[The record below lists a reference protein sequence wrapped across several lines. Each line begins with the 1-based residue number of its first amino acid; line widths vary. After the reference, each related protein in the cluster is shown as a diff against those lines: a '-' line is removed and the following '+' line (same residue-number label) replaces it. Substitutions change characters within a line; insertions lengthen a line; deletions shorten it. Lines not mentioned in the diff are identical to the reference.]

1 MHKDYRSS
9 HCWLIEL
16 VTIWPVCDN
25 FKANTKLHVVYHG
38 CCVTLERINNA
49 AASSNHLH
57 SKTTYIVT
65 ARKWPTRHNFVIHN
79 VLFPGTGPS
88 HNGGDSTHPDVC
100 LVWRQHIALG
110 RHSYH
115 WMLYTRSLLDWQTP
129 EWLCSMLILFRV
141 YSDGEKKHEIQPGLE
156 PGLLN
161 SSQMLLLSHL
171 VWSRGDMVQWI
182 SLRHDT
188 NSARQGLAATT
199 SKLGIYRQQP
209 LSTGSVD
216 KNIWLEFRR
225 PRFR

>member
-25 FKANTKLHVVYHG
+25 FKANTKLHVIYHG

-79 VLFPGTGPS
+79 VLFPGTGRS

-115 WMLYTRSLLDWQTP
+115 WMFYTRGLLDWQTP
-129 EWLCSMLILFRV
+129 EWLFYVDSFQGVLRGRKKAWDPARTWTWSSEFQSDALTEPPGMEQRRYGSMDL
-141 YSDGEKKHEIQPGLE
+141 
-156 PGLLN
+156 
-161 SSQMLLLSHL
+161 SQAWHQLCKT
-171 VWSRGDMVQWI
+171 RTCCYNQ
-182 SLRHDT
+182 
-188 NSARQGLAATT
+188 
-199 SKLGIYRQQP
+199 
-209 LSTGSVD
+209 
-216 KNIWLEFRR
+216 
-225 PRFR
+225 

>member
-1 MHKDYRSS
+1 M
-9 HCWLIEL
+9 
-16 VTIWPVCDN
+16 TIWPVCDN

-49 AASSNHLH
+49 AASSNHIH
-57 SKTTYIVT
+57 SRTTYIVI

-79 VLFPGTGPS
+79 VLFPGTGRS

-100 LVWRQHIALG
+100 LVSRQHIALG
-110 RHSYH
+110 RQLDVLHSRFTRLTDS
-115 WMLYTRSLLDWQTP
+115 WMTVFYVDSFQGVLRG
-129 EWLCSMLILFRV
+129 R
-141 YSDGEKKHEIQPGLE
+141 KKIMR
-156 PGLLN
+156 
-161 SSQMLLLSHL
+161 SSQDLNL
-171 VWSRGDMVQWI
+171 VFWIPVRCSYWATIPLAWSRGDMVQWI

-199 SKLGIYRQQP
+199 SKLGIYQQEP

-225 PRFR
+225 PSSW